1 MRSSVS
7 CCWITVVVLSSR
19 IGSSWTFCATNLIL
33 FGIFQCLRWHDEEQ
47 EGKDFTNFLTQI
59 SSQCVLQLSG
69 EKNGIPSR
77 PHPSKW
83 QQLPRNQIS
92 VTWFFLKMKRDCFYL
107 SSWLG
112 NYTPFF
118 LFVTSCWHSVQSFLD
133 CLQGFMGP
141 SGLLHHHGSI
151 SLATYSPDGAGW
163 LGTRTCSGVI
173 LLVWTCICVSVH
185 HSKVKCTW
193 FRITLL

>member
-7 CCWITVVVLSSR
+7 CFWIAVVVLSSH

-118 LFVTSCWHSVQSFLD
+118 LFVTSSWHSVQSFLD
-133 CLQGFMGP
+133 CLQGFIGP
-141 SGLLHHHGSI
+141 HLGSCTITVPSVWPLTLLTGL
-151 SLATYSPDGAGW
+151 DG
-163 LGTRTCSGVI
+163 LGPRHAVEWFSWCE
-173 LLVWTCICVSVH
+173 LVSVCL
-185 HSKVKCTW
+185 SVIPKLNV
-193 FRITLL
+193 RGLE